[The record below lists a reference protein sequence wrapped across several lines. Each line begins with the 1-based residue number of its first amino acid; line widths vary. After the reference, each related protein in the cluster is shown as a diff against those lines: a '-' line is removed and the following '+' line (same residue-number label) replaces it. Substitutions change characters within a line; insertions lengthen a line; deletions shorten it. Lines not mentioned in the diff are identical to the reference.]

1 MTTFIIPG
9 NTPSSKNGRVWTGRY
24 SIASAAT
31 RKWKL
36 ATDEHWKAQAKQF
49 RKESKDLGKPLYIE
63 FKFYRKSRHK
73 FDLINIAQ
81 AVQDAMVNYDW
92 IDDDNADELVPV
104 FATYEYD
111 NKNPRVEIKILK
123 KWK

>member
-9 NTPSSKNGRVWTGRY
+9 NTPSSKNSRVWTGKY

-36 ATDEHWKAQAKQF
+36 ATNEYWIQQAEKF
-49 RKESKDLGKPLYIE
+49 RKESKGLSKPLRVE
-63 FKFYRKSRHK
+63 FKFYRKSKHK

-81 AVQDAMVNYDW
+81 AVQDAMVSYDW

-104 FATYEYD
+104 FSTYVYD

-123 KWK
+123 

>member
-1 MTTFIIPG
+1 MKIFTIPG
-9 NTPSSKNGRVWTGRY
+9 NTPSSKNSRIWTGKY

-36 ATDEHWKAQAKQF
+36 ATDEYWKEQAKAF
-49 RKESKDLGKPLYIE
+49 RKESKGLPKPLYIE
-63 FKFYRKSRHK
+63 FKFYRKSKHR

-92 IDDDNADELVPV
+92 IDDDNADELIPV
-104 FATYEYD
+104 FVPYEYD
-111 NKNPRVEIKILK
+111 NKNPKVEIKILK
-123 KWK
+123 

>member
-1 MTTFIIPG
+1 MKVFTIPG
-9 NTPSSKNGRVWTGRY
+9 NTPSSKNSRVWTGRY

-36 ATDEHWKAQAKQF
+36 ATDQYWKDQAKAF
-49 RKESKDLGKPLYIE
+49 RKESKALSKPLYVE
-63 FKFYRKSRHK
+63 FKFYRKSKHK

-92 IDDDNADELVPV
+92 IDDDNADELIPV
-104 FATYEYD
+104 FATYVYD

-123 KWK
+123 

>member
-9 NTPSSKNGRVWTGRY
+9 NTPSSKNSRVWTGKY

-36 ATDEHWKAQAKQF
+36 ATNEYWIQQAEKF
-49 RKESKDLGKPLYIE
+49 RKESKGLSKPLRVE
-63 FKFYRKSRHK
+63 FKFYRKSKHK

-81 AVQDAMVNYDW
+81 AVQDAMVSYDW
-92 IDDDNADELVPV
+92 INDDNADELVPV
-104 FATYEYD
+104 FSTYVYD

-123 KWK
+123 

>member
-1 MTTFIIPG
+1 MIYTIHG
-9 NTPSSKNGRVWTGRY
+9 NTPSSKNSRVWTGRY

-31 RKWKL
+31 RKWKA
-36 ATDEHWKAQAKQF
+36 ATEQEFKDQAKQF
-49 RKESKDLGKPLYIE
+49 RKESKGLTKPLYVE

-92 IDDDNADELVPV
+92 IDDDNADELIPV
-104 FATYEYD
+104 FAIYQYD

-123 KWK
+123 

>member
-36 ATDEHWKAQAKQF
+36 ATDEHWKSQAKQF
-49 RKESKDLGKPLYIE
+49 RKESKGLSKPLYIE

-81 AVQDAMVNYDW
+81 AVQDAMVNYNW
-92 IDDDNADELVPV
+92 IDDDNADELIPV
-104 FATYEYD
+104 FAIYEYD

-123 KWK
+123 